1 MVVRNW
7 SGAARFGLPGL
18 ILGVAVSWVGGARGP
33 EAAAQTGAGGDSSIP
48 AIQPQRPHDP
58 TRAPQPQGQA
68 RPLASGEAGGTMAF
82 VTSPGGTAQWL
93 YLIDTKTRAFAVY
106 RVDPTNTKG
115 VVKLEAARQYQYDL
129 KLEHYNNQPPEP
141 SAIEATVKALSQTG
155 RSSGDR

>member
-1 MVVRNW
+1 MVVRDW
-7 SGAARFGLPGL
+7 SGAARYGLPGL
-18 ILGVAVSWVGGARGP
+18 ILGVAVSWIGGARGP
-33 EAAAQTGAGGDSSIP
+33 EAAAQTGVGEDSSRP
-48 AIQPQRPHDP
+48 ASQFQRPIEAP
-58 TRAPQPQGQA
+58 RAPQAQA
-68 RPLASGEAGGTMAF
+68 QPRPLASGEAGGTMAF

-106 RVDPTNTKG
+106 RVDPTNAKG

-155 RSSGDR
+155 RPSGDR